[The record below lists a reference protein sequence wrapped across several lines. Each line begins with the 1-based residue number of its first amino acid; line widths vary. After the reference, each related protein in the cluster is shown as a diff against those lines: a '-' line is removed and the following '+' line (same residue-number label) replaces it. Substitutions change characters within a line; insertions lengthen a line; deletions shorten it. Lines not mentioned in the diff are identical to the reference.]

1 MQLEQHSAADFAE
14 AIKALM
20 PPGVVWEWGQGASS
34 GLGEALMTGPAQEL
48 ARVDAQVNPLLK
60 AAVDLHRPKA
70 LSWRLLDYRAVADLS
85 QAGVTEAMPR
95 RAFVAGSGAGQR
107 LWSAA
112 QASFAVRTH
121 RVDACRPFAAGSP
134 AGARL
139 WGERARYA
147 LLVSYYATVADLAA
161 LREALATFKQA
172 HMVLFFID
180 ITGDGGEFADA

>member
-1 MQLEQHSAADFAE
+1 MQLEHHSAADFAE
-14 AIKALM
+14 AIRALM
-20 PPGVVWEWGQGASS
+20 PPGVVWEWGQG
-34 GLGEALMTGPAQEL
+34 GLGEALMTGPAHEL
-48 ARVDAQVNPLLK
+48 ARVDAEAYPLLA

-70 LSWRLLDYRAVADLS
+70 LSWRLVDYRAVADLS

-95 RAFVAGSGAGQR
+95 QAFVAGSGAGQR
-107 LWSAA
+107 LWTGPGTG
-112 QASFAVRTH
+112 FAVPTH
-121 RVDACRPFAAGSP
+121 RVDVCRPFAAGSP

-180 ITGDGGEFADA
+180 ITQSGGEFADA